1 MELNPAT
8 VTASNR
14 TMSRKGQQYD
24 SGIVYDHSPTRSLQ
38 MDPSQQ
44 HAAIASSSP
53 YVSPLPPAVAN
64 VPKEDIRGFVHHKR
78 VGNYLLGRTLGE
90 GSFAKVK
97 EAMHI
102 QTGEKVAI
110 YLGLAIH
117 DILSR
122 KAYMI
127 ALAMLCA

>member
-1 MELNPAT
+1 MEFSQGIPI
-8 VTASNR
+8 NR
-14 TMSRKGQQYD
+14 TMSRRGQQYD

-38 MDPSQQ
+38 MEMLQQ
-44 HAAIASSSP
+44 NASLASPSP

-97 EAMHI
+97 EALHVT
-102 QTGEKVAI
+102 TGEKV
-110 YLGLAIH
+110 
-117 DILSR
+117 ILN
-122 KAYMI
+122 
-127 ALAMLCA
+127 ML